1 MNTSSAPSIPAA
13 PTPAPPAPEGTRGW
27 VIIRVGPWAMPL
39 TDQQRTYLDR
49 IVARAR
55 ERRIP
60 ACSIVD
66 DVRKECVVWTMEP
79 AFLDYA
85 ASAPHAPAPAQETR
99 S

>member
-1 MNTSSAPSIPAA
+1 MSASRLQSAGTTS
-13 PTPAPPAPEGTRGW
+13 PPAPEGSRGW

-39 TDQQRTYLDR
+39 NDQQRTYLDR
-49 IVARAR
+49 IIARAR

-60 ACSIVD
+60 AVSIVD

-79 AFLDYA
+79 AFVDYSVA
-85 ASAPHAPAPAQETR
+85 APKAPAPHQEIP

>member
-1 MNTSSAPSIPAA
+1 MNAARVLPEPAA
-13 PTPAPPAPEGTRGW
+13 STTAPPSPEGTRGW

-39 TDQQRTYLDR
+39 TEQQRTYLDR

-60 ACSIVD
+60 TCSIVD

-79 AFLDYA
+79 ALLDYF
-85 ASAPHAPAPAQETR
+85 ASAPGAPAPAQETR